1 MLAIE
6 EEGDNLPTSG
16 NVSIQSSVT
25 SQVEEDLI
33 DENDSINGENDM
45 GNKNNNSEYPP
56 KDSLDEEASDDR
68 EKKI

>member
-45 GNKNNNSEYPP
+45 GNKNNNSECPP